1 MSQAVECDLYL
12 YADDSCLLFQHK
24 NVTEIKKQLTKDF
37 SNICDWFVDNKLS
50 IHFGEDKT
58 KSILFS
64 SKRNLKLVEELDIR
78 YKDIKIKQYKHVN
91 YLGCMLD
98 ESMSG
103 ETMALRVIEK
113 INSRLKFLYRKNRFL
128 DVPLRRLLCNALI
141 QPHFDYACTA
151 WYPNLS
157 KKLKDKLQVTQNK
170 CIRFCLKLQS
180 REHIS
185 NEHFH
190 NLDWPPANERFKQCL
205 TSTVFKFVQ
214 NKSFQIGRKYENK
227 HEK

>member
-24 NVTEIKKQLTKDF
+24 DVTEIKKRLTKDF

-185 NEHFH
+185 NEHFPKL
-190 NLDWPPANERFKQCL
+190 NRLSIN
-205 TSTVFKFVQ
+205 
-214 NKSFQIGRKYENK
+214 
-227 HEK
+227 

>member
-1 MSQAVECDLYL
+1 MYTGTILIDLQKVFDTISHKILLDKLLPIDFLKNTINWYEAYLVERHFIVKVRNRVLKLAHISCGVPQGSILGPLLFLIYVNDMSQAVECDLYL

-128 DVPLRRLLCNALI
+128 DVPLRRLL
-141 QPHFDYACTA
+141 
-151 WYPNLS
+151 
-157 KKLKDKLQVTQNK
+157 
-170 CIRFCLKLQS
+170 
-180 REHIS
+180 
-185 NEHFH
+185 
-190 NLDWPPANERFKQCL
+190 
-205 TSTVFKFVQ
+205 
-214 NKSFQIGRKYENK
+214 
-227 HEK
+227 